1 MLIMK
6 KGAFIGFLIYLV
18 FGLYFL
24 NSALNFIVLPE
35 FLSKIDKWI
44 LLVGAI
50 LIIIGAINYLR
61 LSKIQKIRLN

>member
-1 MLIMK
+1 MK
-6 KGAFIGFLIYLV
+6 KEAFIGFLVYLL

-24 NSALNFIVLPE
+24 NYALGFIVLPA

-44 LLVGAI
+44 ILIGAI

-61 LSKIQKIRLN
+61 LSKIKNLKI

>member
-1 MLIMK
+1 MK
-6 KGAFIGFLIYLV
+6 KEAFIGFLVYIV

-24 NSALNFIVLPE
+24 NYSLGFVVLPE

-44 LLVGAI
+44 ILIGAI

-61 LSKIQKIRLN
+61 LSKIKKVKIN

>member
-1 MLIMK
+1 MK
-6 KGAFIGFLIYLV
+6 KEAFIGFLVYLI

-24 NSALNFIVLPE
+24 NYSLGFIVLPE

-44 LLVGAI
+44 ILIGAI

-61 LSKIQKIRLN
+61 LSKIKKIKIN

>member
-1 MLIMK
+1 MK
-6 KGAFIGFLIYLV
+6 KGAFIGFLVYLV

-24 NSALNFIVLPE
+24 NLSLGLVALPE

-44 LLVGAI
+44 ILVGAV

-61 LSKIQKIRLN
+61 VSNIKKLKLN

>member
-1 MLIMK
+1 MK
-6 KGAFIGFLIYLV
+6 KGAFIGFLVYLI

-24 NSALNFIVLPE
+24 NYSLGFIVLPE

-44 LLVGAI
+44 ILIGAI

-61 LSKIQKIRLN
+61 LSKIKKIKIN

>member
-1 MLIMK
+1 MK
-6 KGAFIGFLIYLV
+6 KEAFIGFLVYLV

-24 NSALNFIVLPE
+24 NYSLGFIVLPE

-44 LLVGAI
+44 ILIGAI

-61 LSKIQKIRLN
+61 LSKIKKIKIN